1 MARITARL
9 AVVVLGA
16 AAIVFVLLSPAPSA
30 QAPSGTIALTN
41 ARVFDGT
48 GRAPIENATVLVV
61 NGRIQ
66 EVGPSVTVPAAA
78 TRIDARGKTIIPGLI
93 NAHGH
98 VDAARTS
105 TEPIRE
111 QLLTQLRMYA
121 QYGITTAYSLGSGP
135 NDALDGLKL
144 RDEQER
150 TTLDRARIYSAGL
163 VIADTTPEAA
173 RASVDR
179 NIDQKVDIIK
189 IRVDGDDSNPNK
201 MKPEIYR
208 AVIDEA
214 HKKGARV
221 ASHLYYL
228 KDAMGLLEAGT
239 DVIAHSVRDQ
249 DVTPAFIAAVKQ
261 RNVGYIPTL
270 TREISV
276 FAYETTPTF
285 FSDPFFL
292 KGKSLYGKQVAQ
304 LSDPAAQAKVKSS
317 PEAANIK
324 KALVQ
329 AKKNLKILQDA
340 GVAIAMGTDTGA
352 NLVGR
357 WQGFFEHMELE
368 QMVEAGLTPTQA
380 LVAATSG
387 AAKVMKID
395 ANLGSL
401 QPGKWADFVVL
412 NANPLTDIKNTR
424 QIDSVWIGGHKLQ
437 SAPAGQ
443 TAQ

>member
-1 MARITARL
+1 MARIPARL
-9 AVVVLGA
+9 AVVLLGTA
-16 AAIVFVLLSPAPSA
+16 AVAGAWFSAAPSA
-30 QAPSGTIALTN
+30 QAPGGTIALVN

-61 NGRIQ
+61 NGKIQ
-66 EVGPSVTVPAAA
+66 EVGPSVKVPAGA
-78 TRIDARGKTIIPGLI
+78 TRVDARGKTIIPGLI

-98 VDAARTS
+98 VDAARNS

-135 NDALDGLKL
+135 NDALEGLKL
-144 RDEQER
+144 RDEQEH

-179 NIDQKVDIIK
+179 NVDQKVDIIK

-329 AKKNLKILQDA
+329 AKKNLKTLQDA

-395 ANLGSL
+395 AGLGTL

-412 NANPLTDIKNTR
+412 NANPLTDIKNAR

>member
-1 MARITARL
+1 M
-9 AVVVLGA
+9 
-16 AAIVFVLLSPAPSA
+16 
-30 QAPSGTIALTN
+30 
-41 ARVFDGT
+41 
-48 GRAPIENATVLVV
+48 
-61 NGRIQ
+61 
-66 EVGPSVTVPAAA
+66 
-78 TRIDARGKTIIPGLI
+78 
-93 NAHGH
+93 
-98 VDAARTS
+98 S
-105 TEPIRE
+105 TEPVRE

-135 NDALDGLKL
+135 NDALEGLKL

-150 TTLDRARIYSAGL
+150 TTLDRSRIYSAGL

-179 NIDQKVDIIK
+179 NTDQKVDIIK

-214 HKKGARV
+214 HKKGLRV

-276 FAYETTPTF
+276 FAYESTPTF

-329 AKKNLKILQDA
+329 AKRNLKTLQEA

-380 LVAATSG
+380 LLAATSG

-395 ANLGSL
+395 ANLGTL

-424 QIDSVWIGGHKLQ
+424 QIDSVWIGGHRLQ